1 MLFYL
6 QSTNPKEYGT
16 LKLQTNLGLQN
27 EGLAFRVL
35 DFNTIASFV
44 ITDETD
50 FIEIEIDGTKSTYH
64 FPKKS
69 TYKLEKLAEN
79 ITSVISNILTVEFT
93 DMKTLKF
100 SNEKEFKILNMSHRV
115 QLLLGAY
122 HMQLPLESNGNIIKM
137 KIFPYTCYGNSLFI
151 ESKIS
156 NISGVSNKNSIEF
169 KSFCYAINSMFIPN
183 VPIIAFHPGKWVNI
197 APHNLKDMEFRLVDF
212 QGEPIKLNAPVK
224 MTVEVEFL
232 SNLKNK
238 NSSKD

>member
-137 KIFPYTCYGNSLFI
+137 KFFLISVMEIVYLLNQKYLIFLELAIKILLSL
-151 ESKIS
+151 
-156 NISGVSNKNSIEF
+156 
-169 KSFCYAINSMFIPN
+169 
-183 VPIIAFHPGKWVNI
+183 
-197 APHNLKDMEFRLVDF
+197 NLSVML
-212 QGEPIKLNAPVK
+212 
-224 MTVEVEFL
+224 
-232 SNLKNK
+232 
-238 NSSKD
+238 